1 MKKKKN
7 REAMFSARKQILNIG
22 FVVLILAVTFI
33 FLFNSLSDFNDP
45 GAYKEF
51 LRTTRWWIL
60 PLGVV
65 FLVLSVLCEAR
76 NLGMILKLIGHRKS
90 LKECTVYASSD
101 LYFSAITPSATGGQP
116 AAAYYMTKDGVPLS
130 QSSAILV
137 LNVSI
142 YTLGLLVIGLLA
154 LFIRPDFY
162 TGFAPNER
170 LCFWLGI
177 GFHGLLI
184 LACLLFMF
192 SKKTVLL
199 VGNLVI
205 RLLSALRIFK
215 DRDAKLAAYRASIA
229 NYRACVQIIK
239 ENPAIIFRLLFYS
252 VMQRVLLMPIT
263 YLTFLACGVEVGFA
277 DTLVMQAYCTVGAS
291 AIPLPGAVGISETL
305 FVDMFSAFP
314 AFAGQNSLLMYVMI
328 LSRSVSGYL
337 AIVFCGYITMSHHI
351 RSIVR
356 AGRTDAETGE
366 DVGIDLPE
374 AGEIAPE
381 TVPAPI
387 PTGEPIEEP
396 SGEAFEGPIE
406 APPDQLPPDENG
418 EPPTEFSP
426 PDDHPEQLPD
436 ETQKVPPKETPD
448 EALFASNPT
457 EETE

>member
-1 MKKKKN
+1 MKKTKN

-22 FVVLILAVTFI
+22 FVVLILVVTFI

-45 GAYKEF
+45 GAYKGF
-51 LRTTRWWIL
+51 FKTTRWWIL

-65 FLVLSVLCEAR
+65 FLILSVLCEAR

-90 LKECTVYASSD
+90 IKECTVYASSD

-170 LCFWLGI
+170 LCFWLGL

-192 SKKTVLL
+192 SKRTVLL

-205 RLLSALRIFK
+205 RLLSAMHIFK

-229 NYRACVQIIK
+229 NYRACVQIIR

-263 YLTFLACGVEVGFA
+263 YLTFLACGVEVGFM

-314 AFAGQNSLLMYVMI
+314 AFEGNTSLLMYVMI

-337 AIVFCGYITMSHHI
+337 AIAFCGYITMSHHI

-366 DVGIDLPE
+366 DPGVELPE
-374 AGEIAPE
+374 AEEIVVAEETPVAEAETLAPPE
-381 TVPAPI
+381 TSPAV
-387 PTGEPIEEP
+387 EEP
-396 SGEAFEGPIE
+396 PAGPT
-406 APPDQLPPDENG
+406 PPEEQTLPD
-418 EPPTEFSP
+418 EPPTE
-426 PDDHPEQLPD
+426 
-436 ETQKVPPKETPD
+436 
-448 EALFASNPT
+448 PT
-457 EETE
+457 EPETEPTETIE

>member
-22 FVVLILAVTFI
+22 FVVLILVVTFI

-45 GAYKEF
+45 GSYKEF
-51 LRTTRWWIL
+51 LRTTRWWML
-60 PLGVV
+60 PLGLV

-76 NLGMILKLIGHRKS
+76 NLGMILKLIGHRKTV
-90 LKECTVYASSD
+90 KECTVYASSD

-162 TGFAPNER
+162 TGFDGKER
-170 LCFWLGI
+170 LCFWLGL

-192 SKKTVLL
+192 SKRTVLL
-199 VGNLVI
+199 VGTLVI
-205 RLLSALRIFK
+205 RLLSALHIFK

-229 NYRACVQIIK
+229 NYRACVQIIR

-263 YLTFLACGVEVGFA
+263 YLTFLACGIEVGFV
-277 DTLVMQAYCTVGAS
+277 DTMVMQAYCTVGAS

-314 AFAGQNSLLMYVMI
+314 AFTGQTSLLMYVMI

-366 DVGIDLPE
+366 DVETDLPE
-374 AGEIAPE
+374 AEEIVPE
-381 TVPAPI
+381 TEAAPAQVE
-387 PTGEPIEEP
+387 EPIEEP
-396 SGEAFEGPIE
+396 TDE
-406 APPDQLPPDENG
+406 LPPEEEN
-418 EPPTEFSP
+418 EPPTEFP
-426 PDDHPEQLPD
+426 PLDDPPED
-436 ETQKVPPKETPD
+436 EPEIPQKETPE
-448 EALFASNPT
+448 EALFDFDPT

>member
-22 FVVLILAVTFI
+22 FVVLILVVTFI

-45 GAYKEF
+45 GSYKEF
-51 LRTTRWWIL
+51 LRTTRWWML
-60 PLGVV
+60 PLGLV

-90 LKECTVYASSD
+90 VKECTVYASSD

-162 TGFAPNER
+162 TGFDAKER
-170 LCFWLGI
+170 LCFWLGL

-192 SKKTVLL
+192 SKRTVLL
-199 VGNLVI
+199 VGTLVI
-205 RLLSALRIFK
+205 RLLSALHVFK

-229 NYRACVQIIK
+229 NYRACVQIIR
-239 ENPAIIFRLLFYS
+239 ENPAIVFRLLFYS

-263 YLTFLACGVEVGFA
+263 FLTFLACGVKVGFV
-277 DTLVMQAYCTVGAS
+277 DTMVMQAYCTVGAS

-314 AFAGQNSLLMYVMI
+314 AFTGQTSLLMYVMI

-366 DVGIDLPE
+366 DVETDLPE
-374 AGEIAPE
+374 AEEIAAKTE
-381 TVPAPI
+381 AASAS
-387 PTGEPIEEP
+387 TGEPIEEP
-396 SGEAFEGPIE
+396 TEEPSEEPTDE
-406 APPDQLPPDENG
+406 LPPDEEN
-418 EPPTEFSP
+418 EPPTESSP
-426 PDDHPEQLPD
+426 LDDPPED
-436 ETQKVPPKETPD
+436 EPEILQKETPE
-448 EALFASNPT
+448 EALFDFDPT

>member
-22 FVVLILAVTFI
+22 FVVLILVVTFI

-45 GAYKEF
+45 GSYKEF
-51 LRTTRWWIL
+51 LRTTRWWML
-60 PLGVV
+60 PLGLV

-76 NLGMILKLIGHRKS
+76 NLGMILKLIGHRKTV
-90 LKECTVYASSD
+90 KEGTVYASSD

-162 TGFAPNER
+162 TGFDGKER
-170 LCFWLGI
+170 LCFWLGL

-192 SKKTVLL
+192 SKRTVLL
-199 VGNLVI
+199 VGTLVI
-205 RLLSALRIFK
+205 RLLSALHIFK

-229 NYRACVQIIK
+229 NYRACVQIIR

-263 YLTFLACGVEVGFA
+263 YLTFLACGIEVGFV
-277 DTLVMQAYCTVGAS
+277 DTMVMQAYCTVGAS

-314 AFAGQNSLLMYVMI
+314 AFTGQTSLLMYVMI

-366 DVGIDLPE
+366 DVETDLPE
-374 AGEIAPE
+374 AEEIATKTE
-381 TVPAPI
+381 AASAS
-387 PTGEPIEEP
+387 TGEPTEEP
-396 SGEAFEGPIE
+396 TDEPSEELSEEPTDE
-406 APPDQLPPDENG
+406 LPPDEEN
-418 EPPTEFSP
+418 EPPTESSP
-426 PDDHPEQLPD
+426 LDDPPED
-436 ETQKVPPKETPD
+436 EPEIPRKETPE
-448 EALFASNPT
+448 EALFDFDPT

>member
-1 MKKKKN
+1 M
-7 REAMFSARKQILNIG
+7 Q
-22 FVVLILAVTFI
+22 
-33 FLFNSLSDFNDP
+33 
-45 GAYKEF
+45 
-51 LRTTRWWIL
+51 
-60 PLGVV
+60 
-65 FLVLSVLCEAR
+65 
-76 NLGMILKLIGHRKS
+76 
-90 LKECTVYASSD
+90 
-101 LYFSAITPSATGGQP
+101 
-116 AAAYYMTKDGVPLS
+116 
-130 QSSAILV
+130 
-137 LNVSI
+137 NVSI

-170 LCFWLGI
+170 LCFWLGL

-205 RLLSALRIFK
+205 RLLSAMHIFK

-229 NYRACVQIIK
+229 NYRACVQIIR

-263 YLTFLACGVEVGFA
+263 YLTFLACGVEVGFV

-314 AFAGQNSLLMYVMI
+314 AFEGKNSLLMYVMI

-337 AIVFCGYITMSHHI
+337 AIVFCGYITMNHHI

-366 DVGIDLPE
+366 GAEVELPE
-374 AGEIAPE
+374 AEEIAPVE
-381 TVPAPI
+381 PTAEAVVDPAPAQA
-387 PTGEPIEEP
+387 EE
-396 SGEAFEGPIE
+396 S
-406 APPDQLPPDENG
+406 APPDDEPESPPPDPED
-418 EPPTEFSP
+418 PPFGQDESTKTE
-426 PDDHPEQLPD
+426 
-436 ETQKVPPKETPD
+436 
-448 EALFASNPT
+448 
-457 EETE
+457 

>member
-22 FVVLILAVTFI
+22 FVVLILVVTFI

-45 GAYKEF
+45 GSYKEF
-51 LRTTRWWIL
+51 LRTTRWWML
-60 PLGVV
+60 PLGLV

-76 NLGMILKLIGHRKS
+76 NLGMILKLIGHRKTV
-90 LKECTVYASSD
+90 KECTVYASSD

-162 TGFAPNER
+162 TGFDGKER
-170 LCFWLGI
+170 LCFWLGL

-192 SKKTVLL
+192 SKRTVLL

-205 RLLSALRIFK
+205 RLLSAMHIFK

-229 NYRACVQIIK
+229 NYRACVQIIR

-263 YLTFLACGVEVGFA
+263 YLTFLACGVEIGFV
-277 DTLVMQAYCTVGAS
+277 DTMVMQAYCTVGAS

-314 AFAGQNSLLMYVMI
+314 AFTGQTSLLMYVMI

-366 DVGIDLPE
+366 DVETDLPE
-374 AGEIAPE
+374 AEVIVPE
-381 TVPAPI
+381 TEAAPAS
-387 PTGEPIEEP
+387 TGEPIEEP
-396 SGEAFEGPIE
+396 IE
-406 APPDQLPPDENG
+406 EPTDELPPDEEN
-418 EPPTEFSP
+418 EPPTEFP
-426 PDDHPEQLPD
+426 PQDDPPED
-436 ETQKVPPKETPD
+436 EQEIPQKETPE
-448 EALFASNPT
+448 EALFDFDPT

>member
-1 MKKKKN
+1 MIYCILRNYVSAQADRIDIKVPLMKKKQN
-7 REAMFSARKQILNIG
+7 REAMFSARKQVLNIG
-22 FVVLILAVTFI
+22 LVVLILVVTFV

-45 GAYKEF
+45 GSYKEF

-60 PLGVV
+60 PLGLVC
-65 FLVLSVLCEAR
+65 LVLSVLCEAR

-90 LKECTVYASSD
+90 IKECTVYASSD

-162 TGFAPNER
+162 SGFDKKEI

-184 LACLLFMF
+184 LACLVFMF
-192 SKKTVLL
+192 SKRMVLL

-205 RLLSALRIFK
+205 RLLSVLHIFK

-229 NYRACVQIIK
+229 NYRACVQIIR

-263 YLTFLACGVEVGFA
+263 YLTFLACGVKVGFV
-277 DTLVMQAYCTVGAS
+277 DTMVMQAYCTVGAS

-356 AGRTDAETGE
+356 AGRTDADLGE
-366 DVGIDLPE
+366 DVEADIPE
-374 AGEIAPE
+374 AKEIAVEEQPVGPATEPE
-381 TVPAPI
+381 QPAP
-387 PTGEPIEEP
+387 PEPEPQQDGET
-396 SGEAFEGPIE
+396 
-406 APPDQLPPDENG
+406 PPDE
-418 EPPTEFSP
+418 SP
-426 PDDHPEQLPD
+426 PDESPEPD
-436 ETQKVPPKETPD
+436 PFLRDDPSD
-448 EALFASNPT
+448 RT
-457 EETE
+457 EETN

>member
-22 FVVLILAVTFI
+22 FVVLILVVTFI

-45 GAYKEF
+45 GSYKEF
-51 LRTTRWWIL
+51 LRTTRWWML
-60 PLGVV
+60 PLGLV

-76 NLGMILKLIGHRKS
+76 NLGMILKLIGHRKTV
-90 LKECTVYASSD
+90 KECTVYASSD

-162 TGFAPNER
+162 TGFDAKER
-170 LCFWLGI
+170 LCFWLGL

-192 SKKTVLL
+192 SKRTVLL
-199 VGNLVI
+199 VGTLVI
-205 RLLSALRIFK
+205 RLLSALHIFK

-229 NYRACVQIIK
+229 NYRACVQIIR

-263 YLTFLACGVEVGFA
+263 YLTFLACGVEIGFV
-277 DTLVMQAYCTVGAS
+277 DTMVMQAYCTVGAS

-314 AFAGQNSLLMYVMI
+314 AFAGQTSLLMYVMI

-366 DVGIDLPE
+366 DVEADLPE
-374 AGEIAPE
+374 AEVIVPE
-381 TVPAPI
+381 TEAAPAQVE
-387 PTGEPIEEP
+387 EPIEEP
-396 SGEAFEGPIE
+396 TEEPTDE
-406 APPDQLPPDENG
+406 LPPEEENQ
-418 EPPTEFSP
+418 PPTEFPLQDDP
-426 PDDHPEQLPD
+426 PEDEPEFPQ
-436 ETQKVPPKETPD
+436 KETPE
-448 EALFASNPT
+448 EAPFDFDPT

>member
-22 FVVLILAVTFI
+22 FVVLILVVTFI

-45 GAYKEF
+45 GSYKEF
-51 LRTTRWWIL
+51 LRTTRWWML
-60 PLGVV
+60 PLGLV

-76 NLGMILKLIGHRKS
+76 NLGMILKLIGHRKTV
-90 LKECTVYASSD
+90 KECTVYASSD

-162 TGFAPNER
+162 TGFDAKER
-170 LCFWLGI
+170 LCFWLGL

-192 SKKTVLL
+192 SKRTVLL
-199 VGNLVI
+199 VGTLVI
-205 RLLSALRIFK
+205 RLLSALHIFK

-229 NYRACVQIIK
+229 NYRACVQIIR

-263 YLTFLACGVEVGFA
+263 YLTFLACGVEIGFV
-277 DTLVMQAYCTVGAS
+277 DTMVMQAYCTVGAS

-314 AFAGQNSLLMYVMI
+314 AFAGQTSLLMYVMI

-366 DVGIDLPE
+366 DVEAELPE
-374 AGEIAPE
+374 AEVIVPE
-381 TVPAPI
+381 TEAAPAQVE
-387 PTGEPIEEP
+387 EPIEEP
-396 SGEAFEGPIE
+396 TEEPTDE
-406 APPDQLPPDENG
+406 LPPEEENQ
-418 EPPTEFSP
+418 PPTEFPLQDDP
-426 PDDHPEQLPD
+426 PEDEPEFPQ
-436 ETQKVPPKETPD
+436 KETPE
-448 EALFASNPT
+448 EASFDFDPT

>member
-22 FVVLILAVTFI
+22 FVVLILVVTFI

-45 GAYKEF
+45 GSYKEF
-51 LRTTRWWIL
+51 LRTTRWWML
-60 PLGVV
+60 PLGLV

-76 NLGMILKLIGHRKS
+76 NLGMILKLIGHRKTV
-90 LKECTVYASSD
+90 KECTVYASSD

-162 TGFAPNER
+162 TGFDAKER
-170 LCFWLGI
+170 LCFWLGL

-192 SKKTVLL
+192 SKRTVLL
-199 VGNLVI
+199 VGTLVI
-205 RLLSALRIFK
+205 RLLSALHIFK

-229 NYRACVQIIK
+229 NYRACVQIIR

-263 YLTFLACGVEVGFA
+263 YLTFLACGVEIGFV
-277 DTLVMQAYCTVGAS
+277 DTMVMQAYCTVGAS

-314 AFAGQNSLLMYVMI
+314 AFTGQTSLLMYVMI

-366 DVGIDLPE
+366 DVETDLPE
-374 AGEIAPE
+374 AEEIVPE
-381 TVPAPI
+381 TEAAPAQVE
-387 PTGEPIEEP
+387 EPIEEP
-396 SGEAFEGPIE
+396 TEETTDE
-406 APPDQLPPDENG
+406 LPPEEENQ
-418 EPPTEFSP
+418 PPTEFPLQDDP
-426 PDDHPEQLPD
+426 PEDEPEFPQ
-436 ETQKVPPKETPD
+436 KETPEETPFD
-448 EALFASNPT
+448 FDPT

>member
-1 MKKKKN
+1 
-7 REAMFSARKQILNIG
+7 
-22 FVVLILAVTFI
+22 
-33 FLFNSLSDFNDP
+33 
-45 GAYKEF
+45 
-51 LRTTRWWIL
+51 
-60 PLGVV
+60 
-65 FLVLSVLCEAR
+65 
-76 NLGMILKLIGHRKS
+76 
-90 LKECTVYASSD
+90 
-101 LYFSAITPSATGGQP
+101 
-116 AAAYYMTKDGVPLS
+116 DGVPLS

-170 LCFWLGI
+170 LCFWLGL

-192 SKKTVLL
+192 SKRTVLL

-205 RLLSALRIFK
+205 RLLSAMHIFK

-229 NYRACVQIIK
+229 NYRACVQIIR

-263 YLTFLACGVEVGFA
+263 YLTFLACGVEVGFM

-314 AFAGQNSLLMYVMI
+314 AFEGNTSLLMYVMI

-337 AIVFCGYITMSHHI
+337 AIAFCGYITMSHHI

-366 DVGIDLPE
+366 DPGVELPE
-374 AGEIAPE
+374 AEEIVAMPE
-381 TVPAPI
+381 TSVA
-387 PTGEPIEEP
+387 TEETVAP
-396 SGEAFEGPIE
+396 SGE
-406 APPDQLPPDENG
+406 PPADQSPPDEPIPPEASPIPD
-418 EPPTEFSP
+418 EPPSELSA
-426 PDDHPEQLPD
+426 E
-436 ETQKVPPKETPD
+436 
-448 EALFASNPT
+448 S
-457 EETE
+457 ETEPEPTDQTE

>member
-22 FVVLILAVTFI
+22 FVVLILVVTFI

-45 GAYKEF
+45 GSYKEF
-51 LRTTRWWIL
+51 LRTTRWWML
-60 PLGVV
+60 PLGLV

-76 NLGMILKLIGHRKS
+76 NLGMILKLIGHRKTV
-90 LKECTVYASSD
+90 KECTVYASSD

-162 TGFAPNER
+162 TGFDGKER
-170 LCFWLGI
+170 LCFWLGL

-192 SKKTVLL
+192 SKRTVLL
-199 VGNLVI
+199 VGTLVI
-205 RLLSALRIFK
+205 RLLSALHIFK

-229 NYRACVQIIK
+229 NYRACVQIIR

-263 YLTFLACGVEVGFA
+263 YLTFLACGIEVGFV
-277 DTLVMQAYCTVGAS
+277 DTMVMQAYCTVGAS

-314 AFAGQNSLLMYVMI
+314 AFTGQTSLLMYVMI

-366 DVGIDLPE
+366 DVETDLPE
-374 AGEIAPE
+374 TEEIATKTE
-381 TVPAPI
+381 AASAS
-387 PTGEPIEEP
+387 TGEPIEEP
-396 SGEAFEGPIE
+396 TEEPSEEPTDE
-406 APPDQLPPDENG
+406 LPPDEEN
-418 EPPTEFSP
+418 EPPTESSP
-426 PDDHPEQLPD
+426 LDDPPED
-436 ETQKVPPKETPD
+436 EPEVPRKETTE
-448 EALFASNPT
+448 EALFDFDPT

>member
-22 FVVLILAVTFI
+22 FVVLILVVTFI

-45 GAYKEF
+45 GSYKEF
-51 LRTTRWWIL
+51 LRTTRWWML
-60 PLGVV
+60 PLGLV

-76 NLGMILKLIGHRKS
+76 NLGMILKLIGHRKTV
-90 LKECTVYASSD
+90 KECTVYASSD

-162 TGFAPNER
+162 TGFDGKER
-170 LCFWLGI
+170 LCFWLGL

-192 SKKTVLL
+192 SKRTVLL
-199 VGNLVI
+199 VGTLVI
-205 RLLSALRIFK
+205 RLLSALHIFK

-229 NYRACVQIIK
+229 NYRACVQIIR

-263 YLTFLACGVEVGFA
+263 YLTFLACGVEIGFV
-277 DTLVMQAYCTVGAS
+277 DTMVMQAYCTVGAS

-314 AFAGQNSLLMYVMI
+314 AFTGQTSLLMYVMI

-366 DVGIDLPE
+366 DVETDLPE
-374 AGEIAPE
+374 AEEIVPE
-381 TVPAPI
+381 TEAAPAQVE
-387 PTGEPIEEP
+387 EPIEEP
-396 SGEAFEGPIE
+396 TEETTDE
-406 APPDQLPPDENG
+406 LPPEEENQ
-418 EPPTEFSP
+418 PPTEFPLQDDP
-426 PDDHPEQLPD
+426 PEDEPEFPQ
-436 ETQKVPPKETPD
+436 KETPEETPFD
-448 EALFASNPT
+448 FDPT

>member
-45 GAYKEF
+45 GSYKEF
-51 LRTTRWWIL
+51 LKTTRWWIL

-90 LKECTVYASSD
+90 LKDCTVYASSD

-314 AFAGQNSLLMYVMI
+314 AFEGKNSLLMYVMI

-337 AIVFCGYITMSHHI
+337 AIAFCGYITMSHHI

-366 DVGIDLPE
+366 DVEVDLPDV
-374 AGEIAPE
+374 GEVAPAETAATPAPE
-381 TVPAPI
+381 NEPAVEDEPAI
-387 PTGEPIEEP
+387 EDPTE
-396 SGEAFEGPIE
+396 S
-406 APPDQLPPDENG
+406 PPDE
-418 EPPTEFSP
+418 P
-426 PDDHPEQLPD
+426 PDEPTDPEPLEPLFEPD
-436 ETQKVPPKETPD
+436 R
-448 EALFASNPT
+448 T
-457 EETE
+457 EKTE

>member
-1 MKKKKN
+1 MKKTKN

-22 FVVLILAVTFI
+22 FVVLILVVTFI
-33 FLFNSLSDFNDP
+33 FLFNSHSDFNDP
-45 GAYKEF
+45 GSYKEF

-76 NLGMILKLIGHRKS
+76 NLGMILKLIGHRKT
-90 LKECTVYASSD
+90 LKDCTVYASSD

-170 LCFWLGI
+170 LCFWLGL

-192 SKKTVLL
+192 SKRTVLL

-205 RLLSALRIFK
+205 RLLSAMHIFK

-229 NYRACVQIIK
+229 NYRACVQIIR

-263 YLTFLACGVEVGFA
+263 YLTFLACGVEVGFM

-291 AIPLPGAVGISETL
+291 AIPLPGAVGIS
-305 FVDMFSAFP
+305 
-314 AFAGQNSLLMYVMI
+314 
-328 LSRSVSGYL
+328 
-337 AIVFCGYITMSHHI
+337 
-351 RSIVR
+351 
-356 AGRTDAETGE
+356 
-366 DVGIDLPE
+366 
-374 AGEIAPE
+374 
-381 TVPAPI
+381 
-387 PTGEPIEEP
+387 
-396 SGEAFEGPIE
+396 
-406 APPDQLPPDENG
+406 
-418 EPPTEFSP
+418 
-426 PDDHPEQLPD
+426 
-436 ETQKVPPKETPD
+436 
-448 EALFASNPT
+448 
-457 EETE
+457 

>member
-22 FVVLILAVTFI
+22 FVVLILVVTFI

-45 GAYKEF
+45 GSYKEF
-51 LRTTRWWIL
+51 LRTTRWWML
-60 PLGVV
+60 PLGLV

-90 LKECTVYASSD
+90 VKECTVYASSD

-162 TGFAPNER
+162 TGFDGKER
-170 LCFWLGI
+170 LCFWLGL

-192 SKKTVLL
+192 SKRTVLL
-199 VGNLVI
+199 VGTLVI
-205 RLLSALRIFK
+205 RLLSALHIFK

-229 NYRACVQIIK
+229 NYRACVQIIR

-263 YLTFLACGVEVGFA
+263 YLTFLACGIEVGFV
-277 DTLVMQAYCTVGAS
+277 DTMVMQAYCTVGAS

-314 AFAGQNSLLMYVMI
+314 AFTGQTSLLMYVMI

-366 DVGIDLPE
+366 DVETDLPE
-374 AGEIAPE
+374 AEEIAAKTE
-381 TVPAPI
+381 AASAS
-387 PTGEPIEEP
+387 TGEPIEEP
-396 SGEAFEGPIE
+396 TEEPSEEPTDE
-406 APPDQLPPDENG
+406 LPPDEEN
-418 EPPTEFSP
+418 EPPTESSP
-426 PDDHPEQLPD
+426 LDDPPED
-436 ETQKVPPKETPD
+436 EPEILQKETPE
-448 EALFASNPT
+448 EALFDFDPT

>member
-22 FVVLILAVTFI
+22 FVVLILVVTFI

-45 GAYKEF
+45 GSYKEF
-51 LRTTRWWIL
+51 LRTTRWWML
-60 PLGVV
+60 PLGLV

-90 LKECTVYASSD
+90 VKECTVYASSD

-162 TGFAPNER
+162 TGFDGKER
-170 LCFWLGI
+170 LCFWLGL

-192 SKKTVLL
+192 SKRTVLL
-199 VGNLVI
+199 VGTLVI
-205 RLLSALRIFK
+205 RLLSALHIFK

-229 NYRACVQIIK
+229 NYRACVQIIR

-263 YLTFLACGVEVGFA
+263 YLTFLACGIEVGFV
-277 DTLVMQAYCTVGAS
+277 DTMVMQAYCTVGAS

-314 AFAGQNSLLMYVMI
+314 AFTGQTSLLMYVMI

-366 DVGIDLPE
+366 DVETDLPE
-374 AGEIAPE
+374 AEVIVPE
-381 TVPAPI
+381 TEAAPAS
-387 PTGEPIEEP
+387 TGEPIEEP
-396 SGEAFEGPIE
+396 IE
-406 APPDQLPPDENG
+406 EPSEEPTDELPPDEEN
-418 EPPTEFSP
+418 EPPTEISP
-426 PDDHPEQLPD
+426 LDDPPED
-436 ETQKVPPKETPD
+436 EPEIPQKETPE
-448 EALFASNPT
+448 EALFDFDPT

>member
-1 MKKKKN
+1 
-7 REAMFSARKQILNIG
+7 
-22 FVVLILAVTFI
+22 
-33 FLFNSLSDFNDP
+33 
-45 GAYKEF
+45 
-51 LRTTRWWIL
+51 
-60 PLGVV
+60 
-65 FLVLSVLCEAR
+65 
-76 NLGMILKLIGHRKS
+76 
-90 LKECTVYASSD
+90 
-101 LYFSAITPSATGGQP
+101 
-116 AAAYYMTKDGVPLS
+116 MTKDGVPLS

-162 TGFAPNER
+162 SGFQKNEV

-184 LACLLFMF
+184 LACLVFMF
-192 SKKTVLL
+192 SKRMVLL

-205 RLLSALRIFK
+205 RLLSALHIFK

-229 NYRACVQIIK
+229 NYRACVQIIR

-263 YLTFLACGVEVGFA
+263 YLTFLACGVEVGFL
-277 DTLVMQAYCTVGAS
+277 DTMVMQAYCTVGAS

-356 AGRTDAETGE
+356 AGRTDADLGE
-366 DVGIDLPE
+366 DVEADVPEAEEIADVNEETGPEQTGTPDDGQPTDEETFPDDPPPDDLPE
-374 AGEIAPE
+374 PE
-381 TVPAPI
+381 P
-387 PTGEPIEEP
+387 EPEP
-396 SGEAFEGPIE
+396 LTRT
-406 APPDQLPPDENG
+406 D
-418 EPPTEFSP
+418 
-426 PDDHPEQLPD
+426 LPD
-436 ETQKVPPKETPD
+436 G
-448 EALFASNPT
+448 T
-457 EETE
+457 EENE